1 MKKSSLIISFS
12 VLLLTACA
20 GRAPQPV
27 ATSQPQDVNSSCAM
41 VNAEIEANNVKIK
54 ELGEEQGIKVVQNV
68 AAGAAGLIVWP
79 MFFAMDFQGS
89 AGKDLAAIQA
99 RQQYL
104 AALAIEK
111 CQKKRR

>member
-1 MKKSSLIISFS
+1 MKTSAALLTST
-12 VLLLTACA
+12 VLLLSACA
-20 GRAPQPV
+20 GRAPQPI
-27 ATSQPQDVNSSCAM
+27 ATSQPQDVNSTCAM

-89 AGKDLAAIQA
+89 AGKDLAALQA